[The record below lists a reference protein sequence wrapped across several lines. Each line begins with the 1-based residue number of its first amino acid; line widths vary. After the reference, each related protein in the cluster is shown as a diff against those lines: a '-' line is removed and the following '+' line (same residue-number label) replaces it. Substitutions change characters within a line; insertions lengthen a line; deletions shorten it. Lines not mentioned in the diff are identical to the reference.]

1 MKTDKVSVQNLI
13 LLAFI
18 FLLLNILGL
27 RPILNAS
34 VYLDVEI
41 DTENGTGLAILPL
54 QMLDDGHG
62 GKISKTQRFLHNL
75 QNSNISCIWMS

>member
-18 FLLLNILGL
+18 FLLLNISGL

-41 DTENGTGLAILPL
+41 DTDNGTGLAILPL

>member
-1 MKTDKVSVQNLI
+1 M
-13 LLAFI
+13 
-18 FLLLNILGL
+18 

-54 QMLDDGHG
+54 QMLDNGHG